1 MIDMKIYMRSMDMI
15 PLTEIFCLL
24 DDFCNKLEGNISG
37 HVLPNPNR
45 KRKCW
50 MSLSEIMMI
59 LTMCNLSHYK
69 TFKDFYLECIKNMYQ
84 K

>member
-1 MIDMKIYMRSMDMI
+1 MDMI

-24 DDFCNKLEGNISG
+24 DDFCNKFAVSIAG
-37 HVLPNPNR
+37 HVLPNTNR
-45 KRKCW
+45 KRQRKCR
-50 MSLSEIMMI
+50 MALSEIIMI
-59 LTMCNLSHYK
+59 LTMFHLSHYK